1 MYIIFLIVVL
11 STLSYVLLAKRSFDF
26 FSIAILGGVFYFS
39 PAFAGFAYNPALQA
53 YDPLTNMQYIIFTI
67 YFFIFGIGA
76 FVVDGLLANHQL
88 PILLTENSIKTSLM
102 LNVSKIL
109 GVIYI
114 CSFLYLVYGLGRNAL
129 SSDKLI
135 IMNQLGI
142 DFSIFLTS
150 CLVGLLLWYKQ
161 SKTLF
166 ILAIIGLLYALFI
179 GYRFVFILSFLS
191 FITYYLSMQGKQ
203 VLILKSWKTLAIIAI
218 IGLFLFSYEYMF
230 VAYKMFDLNVIK
242 ENIIINIDRYQRLL
256 SHSEPMVVQEN
267 LNLILQHNFRLPLHY
282 LVNNLM
288 VLIFPF
294 ASKLGLYHNMP
305 NFSQLFQEH
314 FYSGYQYGTATNIWG
329 EMFVFGGYSLLF
341 GFMFLLAGIC
351 FAMSLQMKKCSLNL
365 LTVIIPI
372 GMILFFYLQ
381 RNDIAFTI
389 NMVRNFVLIWIFANL
404 ISYIILK
411 LQYRK
416 RVLA

>member
-1 MYIIFLIVVL
+1 MYILFLIVTL
-11 STLSYVLLAKRSFDF
+11 GALSYILFAKRSFDF

-39 PAFAGFAYNPALQA
+39 PGFAGYAYNPASQV
-53 YDPLTNMQYIIFTI
+53 YDSLTSMQYTIFCI
-67 YFFIFGIGA
+67 YFLLFAGGA
-76 FVVDGLLANHQL
+76 LIVDRLSVNPQL
-88 PILLTENSIKTSLM
+88 PTSFTENPIRISLM

-109 GVIYI
+109 GAIYI
-114 CSFLYLVYGLGRNAL
+114 CSFVYLIFGLGRNAL

-150 CLVGLLLWYKQ
+150 CLAGLLLWYKH
-161 SKTLF
+161 SRVLF
-166 ILAIIGLLYALFI
+166 ILAVIGLLYALFI
-179 GYRFVFILSFLS
+179 GYRFVFVLGFLS
-191 FITYYLSMQGKQ
+191 FITYHLYMQGKQ
-203 VLILKSWKTLAIIAI
+203 RLILKSWKTLAIIAI

-230 VAYKMFDLNVIK
+230 VAYKMFDLTVIK
-242 ENIIINIDRYQRLL
+242 ENIILNIDRYQRLL
-256 SHSEPMVVQEN
+256 FHSEPMVVQEN
-267 LNLILQHNFRLPLHY
+267 LNLILQHNFRLPSHY
-282 LVNNLM
+282 LVNNLI

-294 ASKLGLYHNMP
+294 ASKLGLYHNLP
-305 NFSQLFQEH
+305 NFSQLFQTH

-351 FAMSLQMKKCSLNL
+351 FALSFQIKKCSLNL
-365 LTVIIPI
+365 LTVIMPI
-372 GMILFFYLQ
+372 SMILFFYIQ

-389 NMVRNFVLIWIFANL
+389 NMIRNFFLIWIFANL
-404 ISYIILK
+404 ISYFILK

-416 RVLA
+416 RVPA